1 MYLIFLIINCGG
13 DHERGAQ
20 KLELLFE
27 QGRLSRRAFLRRAA
41 ALGLAATLSPVL
53 MPRQT
58 YADTPKRG
66 GRLRMGLNGGATSD
80 TWIRGSS
87 WL

>member
-1 MYLIFLIINCGG
+1 MKEALN
-13 DHERGAQ
+13 